1 MKRDENGAGTG
12 AARMRPAR
20 RAALLGMVALLGLSA
35 CGFQLRGPRPMPFD
49 TLFVAM
55 PEASELGAALK
66 RNIRAA
72 SPGTRIT
79 GTVQEAQ
86 AVLTPLT
93 DTREK
98 IILPLNAAGRVPDYQ
113 LKQRFG
119 FKVHDGK
126 GTDFVA
132 PSEIAI
138 TRDTTFNDA
147 DILAKEA
154 EETLIYRDMQNDLVQ
169 QILRRLQAAKV
180 GTAAPKS

>member
-1 MKRDENGAGTG
+1 VSGMERKSGT
-12 AARMRPAR
+12 AR
-20 RAALLGMVALLGLSA
+20 RAWMLRAAVLTAAIGLSA

-49 TLFVAM
+49 SLHVAM

-72 SPGTRIT
+72 SPATRLVDT
-79 GTVQEAQ
+79 PQEAQ
-86 AVLTPLT
+86 AVLTPLAEG
-93 DTREK
+93 REK
-98 IILPLNAAGRVPDYQ
+98 VILSLNAAGRVREYQ

-132 PSEIAI
+132 PAEI
-138 TRDTTFNDA
+138 TVVRDITFNDA
-147 DILAKEA
+147 DVLAKEA
-154 EETLIYRDMQNDLVQ
+154 EEALIYRDMQHDLVQ
-169 QILRRLQAAKV
+169 QILRRLQAAKI

>member
-1 MKRDENGAGTG
+1 MSE
-12 AARMRPAR
+12 AR
-20 RAALLGMVALLGLSA
+20 RNWLRRAGAIVVVPMLAG
-35 CGFQLRGPRPMPFD
+35 CGFQLRGPRPMPFE

-72 SPGTRIT
+72 SPGTRVT
-79 GTVQEAQ
+79 ETAQEAQ

-93 DTREK
+93 ETREK
-98 IILPLNAAGRVPDYQ
+98 IILSLNAAGRVREYQ

-126 GTDFVA
+126 GSDFVA
-132 PSEIAI
+132 PSEIVI
-138 TRDTTFNDA
+138 TRDITFNDA

-154 EETLIYRDMQNDLVQ
+154 EEILIYRDMQNDLVQ

-180 GTAAPKS
+180 AVAAPKS

>member
-1 MKRDENGAGTG
+1 MSD
-12 AARMRPAR
+12 AR
-20 RAALLGMVALLGLSA
+20 RNWLRRAGAIVVVAGLA
-35 CGFQLRGPRPMPFD
+35 GCGFQLRGPRPMPFD
-49 TLFVAM
+49 SLYVAM
-55 PEASELGAALK
+55 PEASELGASLK

-72 SPGTRIT
+72 SPGTRVT
-79 GTVQEAQ
+79 DTAQEAQ

-98 IILPLNAAGRVPDYQ
+98 IILSLNAAGRVREYQ

-132 PSEIAI
+132 PSEIVI
-138 TRDTTFNDA
+138 TRDITFNDA

-154 EETLIYRDMQNDLVQ
+154 EEALIYRDMQNDLVQ
-169 QILRRLQAAKV
+169 QILRRLQAGKV
-180 GTAAPKS
+180 SPAAPKT

>member
-1 MKRDENGAGTG
+1 MRGERNEAATG

-20 RAALLGMVALLGLSA
+20 RAALFGLVALLGLSA

-49 TLFVAM
+49 TLYVAM
-55 PEASELGAALK
+55 PEASELGASLK

-72 SPGTRIT
+72 SPGTRVT
-79 GTVQEAQ
+79 DTVQEAQ
-86 AVLTPLT
+86 AVLTPLI
-93 DTREK
+93 DSREK
-98 IILPLNAAGRVPDYQ
+98 IILSLNAAGRVREYQ

-132 PSEIAI
+132 PSEIVI
-138 TRDTTFNDA
+138 TRDITFNDA

-180 GTAAPKS
+180 GKAAPAS